1 MDVDSANGQSSLQKS
16 LNGASVVSI
25 IAMRERGERGE
36 RGKEGRKK
44 GRRQRKIYA
53 SFLSQ
58 KSNFHCCKALTAV
71 AHAAPPRPTN
81 PQYAIT

>member
-36 RGKEGRKK
+36 RGKEGRKEGDK
-44 GRRQRKIYA
+44 EKYMQVFCHK
-53 SFLSQ
+53 
-58 KSNFHCCKALTAV
+58 KATFIV
-71 AHAAPPRPTN
+71 ARHL
-81 PQYAIT
+81 QL